1 MATDVQGNDAASE
14 ARRKRIAA
22 RNRLTIFLKIFFGL
36 IIFLIVT
43 AAGVAIGFVTANINA
58 KPDISKDILPPASS
72 QIYDSAGNEIAN
84 IHAVEN
90 RMPVKIEQVPSNLQH
105 AFIAVEDNRFYEHKG
120 VDPKGLARAF
130 YANLKD
136 QEISEGG
143 STITQ
148 QLAKNAY
155 LTQERTFKRKI
166 QEIFL
171 ALQIEKQYTKQEIL
185 EMYMNQIYFG
195 QGAYGV
201 QAAAKIYFDKN
212 VEDLNLSECA
222 LLAGIPK
229 SPNYYSPFNN
239 LQASLERRNTVLDQ
253 MVKYHYI
260 RADEAREAKNTELV
274 FAQPNR
280 PEELK
285 DAMYFINYVTNLM
298 VDKYGADALYKEGLK
313 IYTTLDLDIQRMA
326 EQALLTYLPN
336 EYTDANGI
344 AQPEGAIVAIDP
356 KTGYVKAIVGGRG
369 TDQFNRATMA
379 ERQPG
384 SVFKPFVFA
393 AALENNFT
401 PDTII
406 EDKPIT
412 IDGWSP
418 QNDSGRFSGSVT
430 MRQAATFSMNVPT
443 VKIAMALGMYQAIN
457 YAYQMGI
464 STFVLEGDP
473 NDNNY
478 ATALGGMTRG
488 VTPLE
493 ITNAYCTFA
502 NDGVFIPHI
511 VITKVLDRNGNVL
524 EEASSEGVQV
534 LRPESAAALTSML
547 EDVISRGT
555 GKSAKL
561 GRPAAGK
568 TGTTS
573 NYVDAWFVGYT
584 PDLVA
589 GVWVGNDDNSPLP
602 GIMGGGIPANIW
614 NHFMQN
620 ALLNIPVHD
629 FNDMVVYQRSAPVS
643 TNNSGGGG
651 GTQRDEGYYERQR
664 EREREYYDDNSSS
677 GNYDNY
683 DYQPEQQ
690 SNSNSDYRE
699 ERRNDPPP
707 PSNDDTGYNPGY
719 DTSQNEPINNE
730 PAYEPA
736 SEPVYE
742 PASEPVYEPASE
754 PVYEPAPSPN
764 DTSDKGR
771 N

>member
-1 MATDVQGNDAASE
+1 MAGTDTQGNDAASV

-22 RNRLTIFLKIFFGL
+22 RNRLALFLKIFLGL
-36 IIFLIVT
+36 IIFIIVT
-43 AAGVAIGFVTANINA
+43 AAGVAIGFVTANINT
-58 KPDISKDILPPASS
+58 KPDITKDILPPASS

-90 RMPVKIEQVPSNLQH
+90 RMPVKIEQVPIDLQQ

-130 YANLKD
+130 YANLRDK
-136 QEISEGG
+136 EIAEGG

-201 QAAAKIYFDKN
+201 QAAAKVYFDKN

-239 LQASLERRNTVLDQ
+239 MQASLERRNVVLDQ

-260 RADEAREAKNTELV
+260 RPDEAREAKNMELV

-280 PEELK
+280 PEEMK
-285 DAMYFINYVTNLM
+285 DAMYFINYVTNVM

-344 AQPEGAIVAIDP
+344 AQPQGAIVAIDP

-384 SVFKPFVFA
+384 SAFKPFVFA

-418 QNDSGRFSGSVT
+418 QNDSGRFSGAVT

-443 VKIAMALGMYQAIN
+443 VKIAMALGMYQPIN

-464 STFVLEGDP
+464 STFVLDGEP

-502 NDGVFIPHI
+502 NEGLFIPHI
-511 VITKVLDRNGNVL
+511 VITKVLDRNGNIL
-524 EEASSEGVQV
+524 EEASSAGTQV
-534 LRPESAAALTSML
+534 ITPESAAALTSML
-547 EDVISRGT
+547 EDVIRRGT
-555 GKSAKL
+555 GKNANI

-573 NYVDAWFVGYT
+573 NFNDAWFVGYT

-614 NHFMQN
+614 SHFMQN
-620 ALLNIPVHD
+620 ALLNTPQHD
-629 FNDMVVYQRSAPVS
+629 FNDMVVGQRSAPPPS
-643 TNNSGGGG
+643 PSSS
-651 GTQRDEGYYERQR
+651 TQRDEGYYSRQR
-664 EREREYYDDNSSS
+664 DYDDNSNSS
-677 GNYDNY
+677 SSNSESSNYE
-683 DYQPEQQ
+683 YQPERR
-690 SNSNSDYRE
+690 SESDNRGE
-699 ERRNDPPP
+699 SQNNRP
-707 PSNDDTGYNPGY
+707 DDGTGYNPGY
-719 DTSQNEPINNE
+719 SDTPRNE
-730 PAYEPA
+730 PAPEPIYEPA

-742 PASEPVYEPASE
+742 PASEPISDV
-754 PVYEPAPSPN
+754 PSPN
-764 DTSDKGR
+764 DSGNKGR
-771 N
+771 D